1 MYQPLQQT
9 VSIRLH
15 CPTLIRGII
24 VMHQFGYQTDVDT
37 PEKAKIAVL
46 RFIAIMLGL
55 TEAQGA
61 DLDMHEI
68 FSHNSGA
75 TFAPEDTYNSLNII
89 YAAFKQIYTIDCTYT
104 SLIITGEWD
113 LESNL
118 SIQDL
123 QDVINSELEEKNLE
137 YKFKP
142 SYR

>member
-9 VSIRLH
+9 VSVRLH

-24 VMHQFGYQTDVDT
+24 VMHQFGYNVNVST
-37 PEKAKIAVL
+37 PELTKKAVL

-55 TEAQGA
+55 VEAA
-61 DLDMHEI
+61 DDDLEMHEI

-89 YAAFKQIYTIDCTYT
+89 YAAFKRIYTVDCTYT
-104 SLIITGEWD
+104 SLTITGEWD
-113 LESNL
+113 LESSL
-118 SIQDL
+118 SVQDL
-123 QDVINSELEEKNLE
+123 QEVLNSELEGKNLE
-137 YKFKP
+137 DKFKP